1 MSWSPCV
8 VGRALMSHK
17 VRRMHQAQLKT
28 VWIGSNSLDALWN
41 ARGFW
46 QQPLP
51 RAAWS
56 SGPSWPTAPGVTLI
70 ARLHLSRRAR
80 LGRGCHRR

>member
-28 VWIGSNSLDALWN
+28 VRQQLARCALECPW
-41 ARGFW
+41 
-46 QQPLP
+46 LL
-51 RAAWS
+51 AA
-56 SGPSWPTAPGVTLI
+56 AL
-70 ARLHLSRRAR
+70 A
-80 LGRGCHRR
+80 

>member
-1 MSWSPCV
+1 
-8 VGRALMSHK
+8 MSHK

-51 RAAWS
+51 
-56 SGPSWPTAPGVTLI
+56 
-70 ARLHLSRRAR
+70 
-80 LGRGCHRR
+80 

>member
-51 RAAWS
+51 
-56 SGPSWPTAPGVTLI
+56 
-70 ARLHLSRRAR
+70 
-80 LGRGCHRR
+80 